1 MSMKNINQNPDG
13 FLSKM
18 PVLQFSLLSILFPLW
33 AAAASLNDILITQF
47 KSVFYL
53 SDFASALVQSAFYG
67 GYFLIAIPASL
78 LIKKTSYKIC
88 ILVGLVFYIIGCSLF
103 YPASSMATYSMFL
116 VAIFV
121 LAIGLSFL
129 ETSANTYSSLMGPRD
144 KSTLRL
150 NISQTLYPIGSIVGV
165 LLGKYLIFQDGASL
179 KSQMSNMTP
188 EAARTFAESV
198 LQYTLQPYKYLI
210 LILVVVIILFAITK
224 FPKCKTQN
232 AKNEVENKVS
242 ISETL
247 KYLAKNSNFKKG
259 ILAQFIYIGLQTTV
273 WSFTIRL
280 ALTLDKNIGERSAST
295 YMIYTFIAFFLG
307 RLVATFL
314 MSKFNVAKVL
324 FIYSILGCLS
334 LVYVVLAPNF
344 TSIYACIVASFFFG
358 PCWATI
364 FGKTLE
370 SVENKKYTETA
381 GAIIVM
387 AISGGALMPA
397 VQGLVSDA
405 LGSMQLSFV
414 VPMICFASV
423 ALYFYTQIKM
433 SKQLMNNTK
442 VENP

>member
-1 MSMKNINQNPDG
+1 
-13 FLSKM
+13 
-18 PVLQFSLLSILFPLW
+18 
-33 AAAASLNDILITQF
+33 
-47 KSVFYL
+47 
-53 SDFASALVQSAFYG
+53 
-67 GYFLIAIPASL
+67 
-78 LIKKTSYKIC
+78 
-88 ILVGLVFYIIGCSLF
+88 
-103 YPASSMATYSMFL
+103 
-116 VAIFV
+116 
-121 LAIGLSFL
+121 
-129 ETSANTYSSLMGPRD
+129 
-144 KSTLRL
+144 
-150 NISQTLYPIGSIVGV
+150 
-165 LLGKYLIFQDGASL
+165 
-179 KSQMSNMTP
+179 MTP

-442 VENP
+442 V